1 MARRYDCTVSA
12 ADIIRE
18 SESLTMKEKLAVMRR
33 WLAQLGE
40 DDRQRKT
47 VERLLRRLEHPE
59 VPEEIWEGFE
69 QCEDGQAL
77 EIKDEHFANPPV

>member
-1 MARRYDCTVSA
+1 MSA

-18 SESLTMKEKLAVMRR
+18 SETLTMQEKLTVMRQ

-40 DDRQRKT
+40 GDRQRKT

-59 VPEEIWEGFE
+59 VAGEVWEGFE
-69 QCEDGQAL
+69 ECEDGQAI